1 MRKVN
6 LPVRRLFDK
15 RLEIIQLRV
24 SPFFV
29 HGIVSLTSPL
39 FQFIISL
46 IIILITFNFITF
58 IFWRVCVRILVVSF
72 FSSLLQT
79 DRLVCTWLF
88 LLIFRFFFKAV
99 DNSVLLFEYLFFV
112 YAVGNLA
119 ENRFILSPNGIDF
132 LAGKLGL
139 DGFVG
144 KVLIVSSL
152 WLGEILT

>member
-29 HGIVSLTSPL
+29 HGIVSLASPI

-46 IIILITFNFITF
+46 IIILIAFNFITF
-58 IFWRVCVRILVVSF
+58 IFWRVFVRILVVSF
-72 FSSLLQT
+72 FSY
-79 DRLVCTWLF
+79 RLVCTWLF
-88 LLIFRFFFKAV
+88 LLIFRLFFKAV
-99 DNSVLLFEYLFFV
+99 DNSVLLFEDLFFV
-112 YAVGNLA
+112 DAVGNLA

-144 KVLIVSSL
+144 KVLIVSSF
-152 WLGEILT
+152 WLGESFFLT